1 MRLGSFSLVFRPCT
15 VLEFRI
21 DTVHNRIINIIV
33 VLFVASH
40 ICNFKHL
47 CIKDRNAI
55 KRPNLI
61 AVLSRNMLIL
71 AFFCK
76 KKGEKN
82 ISFIVRKK
90 TDKYWFCYTIKLLLR
105 QIICHFAKL
114 TSVNVVVKKHGSVS
128 SFFVAQLMARGS
140 ISDLTHKKAVMWI
153 GFGDFLHTLLI
164 KCFFLCNHE
173 AIFDEQK
180 YH

>member
-1 MRLGSFSLVFRPCT
+1 MPSKGQIWQLYCQ
-15 VLEFRI
+15 E
-21 DTVHNRIINIIV
+21 
-33 VLFVASH
+33 
-40 ICNFKHL
+40 ICSSWHSSV
-47 CIKDRNAI
+47 
-55 KRPNLI
+55 KRKAKRTFL
-61 AVLSRNMLIL
+61 
-71 AFFCK
+71 
-76 KKGEKN
+76 
-82 ISFIVRKK
+82 FIVRKK

-164 KCFFLCNHE
+164 KCFFC
-173 AIFDEQK
+173 AITRPFLMNKNIIKEGNK
-180 YH
+180 ILKKSSTMSKRFLTNFVAFLEYLSFTKR